1 MLAPSPP
8 PPLSPGLPPNAATP
22 LVGRGADLKN
32 VRDLLARA
40 DVRLVSLI
48 GPGGVGKTRLALACQ
63 HVSGDDFADGVRWVA
78 LVGVTDPAR
87 LWSQVA
93 VALDVPNPRDG
104 LAALEAVKAALHGQS
119 LLLALDNFEQ
129 LVETAPQV
137 AELLESCPRLKIL
150 VTSRRPL
157 RVRSEYEYAFT
168 PDWFAAGGYIRK
180 DFDKP
185 GLKWQF
191 LNGELTD
198 GYDLYGDGVIRMIFT
213 PGHAPGHQSFLIS
226 LPSGE
231 KLLLTVDAAYTLDHW
246 NEQALPGFL
255 ASTVDTVRSAQK
267 LRALAD
273 HEGATVVTGHDP
285 DAWATFRHAPE
296 FYS

>member
-1 MLAPSPP
+1 MTQLAQSAQSDVPVRLYMFQTGTLKCKTNNIKMNADPAPYEIPVPWYLITHPKGNVVIDGGNALECATDPVGHWGGITAVYWPTMTAEEGVEAQLEKMGIARESVRYV
-8 PPLSPGLPPNAATP
+8 LQSHLHLDHTGAVGRFPNA
-22 LVGRGADLKN
+22 
-32 VRDLLARA
+32 
-40 DVRLVSLI
+40 I
-48 GPGGVGKTRLALACQ
+48 
-63 HVSGDDFADGVRWVA
+63 HVV
-78 LVGVTDPAR
+78 
-87 LWSQVA
+87 Q
-93 VALDVPNPRDG
+93 
-104 LAALEAVKAALHGQS
+104 
-119 LLLALDNFEQ
+119 
-129 LVETAPQV
+129 
-137 AELLESCPRLKIL
+137 
-150 VTSRRPL
+150 
-157 RVRSEYEYAFT
+157 RSEYEYAFT

-255 ASTVDTVRSAQK
+255 ASTVDTVRSVQK

-273 HEGATVVTGHDP
+273 HKGASVVTGHDP
-285 DAWATFRHAPE
+285 DAWATFKHAPE